1 MSDERVD
8 VSFLVTEVATL
19 DVVLELACPP
29 STGGIGE
36 LERPQEIQ
44 CLAGSLSHKSKTGSV
59 HGSTYLFE
67 VRASGE
73 DVMNEIFDGE
83 DIILSKRRLDDADVC
98 ERGTLL
104 PYPRL

>member
-19 DVVLELACPP
+19 DVVLELVCPP
-29 STGGIGE
+29 STRGIGE

-44 CLAGSLSHKSKTGSV
+44 CLAGGLSHESKTGLV

-83 DIILSKRRLDDADVC
+83 DIILSKRRLDDADVG
-98 ERGTLL
+98 ERGTLF

>member
-19 DVVLELACPP
+19 DVVLELVCPP
-29 STGGIGE
+29 STRGIGE

-44 CLAGSLSHKSKTGSV
+44 CL
-59 HGSTYLFE
+59 FE

-73 DVMNEIFDGE
+73 DLMNEIFDGE
-83 DIILSKRRLDDADVC
+83 DIILSKRRLDDADVG
-98 ERGTLL
+98 ERGTLF